1 LASGGS
7 KIAGSSVSEVKD
19 KVRTF
24 KKKDLI
30 HLPTPFMKLENLTRE
45 LGGPNIYI
53 KRDDMT
59 GLAFGGNKSR
69 KLEYII
75 QDVLEKKA
83 DVIITWAGLQSNW
96 CLQTAAAA
104 RKFGITPVLVL
115 FNVYDLPVEYDGNLL
130 LDFILQADIKIR
142 EAEKG
147 GIVHLE
153 DVDAILEEVSMEV
166 RKWGHSPYVA
176 PIGGSAVG
184 GSMQKPLG
192 AISYVNAFIEMVEQ
206 AESQGIDVDHVIHAS
221 GSGGTQAGLVAG
233 AKACS
238 GKTKILGVSVSE
250 EKQTYRELVLEIARD
265 TERALAGS
273 LGIGEE
279 DIIIFDEYIG
289 EGYGQVNQEVSDAI
303 RLVAVNEGIF
313 LDPVYTGKAM
323 VALIDLVKKEY
334 FKKDENVVFFH
345 TGGTAALFPN
355 RQKLGKF
362 LSRRNH
368 SELSKKGSSSR
379 NDAKETEAKRRTD
392 GEKKI

>member
-1 LASGGS
+1 MAD
-7 KIAGSSVSEVKD
+7 SSLSELKD
-19 KVRTF
+19 KIRTF

-30 HLPTPFMKLENLTRE
+30 HLPTPFMKLENLTQE

-53 KRDDMT
+53 KRDDLT

-69 KLEYII
+69 KLEFII

-83 DVIITWAGLQSNW
+83 DVILTWAGLQSNW

-130 LDFILQADIKIR
+130 LDFILKADIKIK

-147 GIVHLE
+147 GVVHLE
-153 DVDAILEEVSMEV
+153 DVDAIMDEAAMEV
-166 RKWGHSPYVA
+166 KEWGHTPYVA

-184 GSMQKPLG
+184 GSMEKPLG
-192 AISYVNAFIEMVEQ
+192 AISYVNAFVEMVEQ

-221 GSGGTQAGLVAG
+221 GSGGTQAGLAVG
-233 AKACS
+233 AKAWNR
-238 GKTKILGVSVSE
+238 KVNVLGVSVSE
-250 EKQTYRELVLEIARD
+250 ERQTYRELVLKIARD
-265 TERALAGS
+265 TEKALAETV
-273 LGIGEE
+273 GIGEE

-289 EGYGQVNQEVSDAI
+289 EGYGEVNQEVSDAI
-303 RLVAVNEGIF
+303 RLMAMKEGIF

-323 VALIDLVKKEY
+323 VALIDLAKNGY
-334 FKKDENVVFFH
+334 FGKDESVVFFH

-355 RQKLGKF
+355 KHKLGKF
-362 LSRRNH
+362 LS
-368 SELSKKGSSSR
+368 G
-379 NDAKETEAKRRTD
+379 
-392 GEKKI
+392 

>member
-1 LASGGS
+1 MAD
-7 KIAGSSVSEVKD
+7 SSLSEVKD
-19 KVRTF
+19 KIRTF
-24 KKKDLI
+24 KKKSLI
-30 HLPTPFMKLENLTRE
+30 HLPTPFMKLETLTRE

-104 RKFGITPVLVL
+104 RKFGIKPVLVL

-130 LDFILQADIKIR
+130 LDFILKAEIRIR

-147 GIVHLE
+147 GVVHLE
-153 DVDAILEEVSMEV
+153 DVDAILEDVAKDIKES
-166 RKWGHSPYVA
+166 GHTPYVA

-184 GSMQKPLG
+184 GSMDKPLG
-192 AISYVNAFIEMVEQ
+192 AISYVDAFIEMVEQ
-206 AESQGIDVDHVIHAS
+206 AESLGIEVNHVIHAS
-221 GSGGTQAGLVAG
+221 GSGGTQAGLVVG
-233 AKACS
+233 AKAWNERA
-238 GKTKILGVSVSE
+238 KVIGVSVSE
-250 EKQTYRELVLEIARD
+250 ERQTYQELVLEIAKD
-265 TERALAGS
+265 TERALEGS
-273 LGIGEE
+273 FGIGEE
-279 DIIIFDEYIG
+279 DIVIFDEYIR
-289 EGYGQVNQEVSDAI
+289 EGYGEVNQEVSDAI
-303 RLVAVNEGIF
+303 RLVAMKEGIF

-355 RQKLGKF
+355 KQKLGKF
-362 LSRRNH
+362 LS
-368 SELSKKGSSSR
+368 G
-379 NDAKETEAKRRTD
+379 
-392 GEKKI
+392 

>member
-1 LASGGS
+1 MAD
-7 KIAGSSVSEVKD
+7 SSLSEVRD
-19 KVRTF
+19 KIRTF

-30 HLPTPFMKLENLTRE
+30 HLPTPFMKLDNLTRE

-96 CLQTAAAA
+96 CLQTASAA
-104 RKFGITPVLVL
+104 RKFGIKPVLVL

-130 LDFILQADIKIR
+130 LDFILKAEINIR

-147 GIVHLE
+147 GVVHLE
-153 DVDAILEEVSMEV
+153 DVDAILEEVAMEV
-166 RKWGHSPYVA
+166 KESGHTPYVA

-184 GSMQKPLG
+184 GSMEKPLG
-192 AISYVNAFIEMVEQ
+192 AISYVDAFVEMAEQ
-206 AESQGIDVDHVIHAS
+206 AESQGIEVDHIIHAS
-221 GSGGTQAGLVAG
+221 GSGGTQAGLVVG
-233 AKACS
+233 AKAWNERV
-238 GKTKILGVSVSE
+238 KVIGVSVSE
-250 EKQTYRELVLEIARD
+250 EKQTYQELVLEIARD
-265 TERALAGS
+265 TERALEGS
-273 LGIGEE
+273 FGLGEK
-279 DIIIFDEYIG
+279 DIVIFDEYIR
-289 EGYGQVNQEVSDAI
+289 EGYGEVNQEVSDAI
-303 RLVAVNEGIF
+303 RLVAMKEGIF
-313 LDPVYTGKAM
+313 LDPVYTGKAI

-355 RQKLGKF
+355 KQKLGKF
-362 LSRRNH
+362 LS
-368 SELSKKGSSSR
+368 E
-379 NDAKETEAKRRTD
+379 
-392 GEKKI
+392 